1 MPMIAVAAVTAAA
14 TIYTTERARQ
24 DQKRAARIE
33 NKRRRAQSRREAQ
46 QKIGEAFF
54 QRQDVV
60 QGAANQ
66 GVLGASTVQ
75 GATGSIVSQMGS
87 GLAFAEQ
94 NNQFITAANQRLAQA
109 QQWGSLGNNI
119 QAIGSAVMSAM
130 SAGES
135 GGSGTATGSAMGAN
149 TTMTSS
155 GGRTF
160 GSAG

>member
-1 MPMIAVAAVTAAA
+1 MPWAVAAAVAVTA
-14 TIYTTERARQ
+14 YTGERARQ
-24 DQKRAARIE
+24 DQKRASRIE
-33 NKRRRAQSRREAQ
+33 NNRRRAQSRREAQ

-109 QQWGSLGNNI
+109 QQWTSLGNNVSS
-119 QAIGSAVMSAM
+119 AIMAFGG
-130 SAGES
+130 AGGF
-135 GGSGTATGSAMGAN
+135 GGSGSTTGSAMGAN

>member
-1 MPMIAVAAVTAAA
+1 MPMAAVAIAVGAA
-14 TIYTTERARQ
+14 TVYTSERARQ
-24 DQKRAARIE
+24 DQKRASRIE
-33 NKRRRAQSRREAQ
+33 NKRRRAASRREAQ

-66 GVLGASTVQ
+66 GVMGASTVQ

-109 QQWGSLGNNI
+109 QQWQALGNNI
-119 QAIGSAVMSAM
+119 QTMGSAFMGAM
-130 SAGES
+130 GGGGFGG
-135 GGSGTATGSAMGAN
+135 GGSNASAMGAN